1 MPQNTF
7 IGRKTELG
15 RLDDLLSKAAGG
27 NLQVAFIAG
36 EAGAGKSSL
45 VDEFIREK
53 EDSDPQLI
61 TSIGICNAQTG
72 SGDPYLPF
80 RQVLTSL
87 TTEPEVAGSSLETA
101 KTKKS
106 DTLREFVR
114 VSTQTLIMLGPDLIG
129 IFVPGGS
136 LLARIPTLIAMNSK
150 LSDKLA
156 DRVAPKKGKQAPKAD
171 PALDQEKIF
180 EQYAAV
186 LKALAKDR
194 TLILVLDD
202 LQWADSGS
210 LNLLF
215 HLARQ
220 LKDSRI
226 LLLGTYRPD
235 DVALGRD
242 GERHPLES
250 ILNELKRYHGDIVL
264 DLSQANTNEERAFTN
279 ALIDSEPNHLESSF
293 REELFARTGG
303 HPLFTV
309 ELLRNLQERGNLIR
323 DKEGAWILSSK
334 LDWGTLPARV
344 DGVIGER
351 IARLPAPLHETLT
364 IASVMGYEFTAQ
376 VVAHIQKVQERD
388 LVKDLSRELEKRYRL
403 VFEQGELKI
412 NKQFLSSYRFSHA
425 LIQQYVYDELGTGER
440 RMLHGEIAETLEA
453 LAGEAAVELALQL
466 ARHYDEARNAEK
478 AIPYFTLAGDAAFA
492 IYAQNEAIA
501 AYTRAL
507 ELGKDAVI
515 TSEGLHHLYARRGRA
530 LELNGQFEQALGNYA
545 EMLVIACACQDRKM
559 ELDSMVATS
568 TLYST
573 PTSVV
578 DAAKG
583 QALSVETLKL
593 AEVLGDQ
600 AIECR
605 VLWNLLLA
613 NLQESKADQAIDY
626 GERSLILARSLN
638 LREQLPYTLSDLGW
652 AYNVACRF
660 EEAEARLLEGEGL
673 WRELG
678 NMPLLANNLNAML
691 LNLVW
696 SGKYQRAL
704 ALAQECL
711 EIGRATRNI
720 WTQGWPHQLQ
730 GQIWFEY
737 GEVDKALDELG
748 ASVRLAEEAH
758 TPAFK
763 GWYGAI
769 LCTAYIEIGAVQ
781 KGMDLYRTVRVPN
794 SEVPRFPGRTA
805 TLVAYALS
813 EIATGQLDVSS
824 STLDECSLTNSIW
837 DYALKLAQCRLAL
850 ARRDHAQAVAIVDV
864 VIEKSRQ
871 FGLAGYLPE
880 ALFLK
885 GRALVMKGD
894 QASASSAFEAALL
907 AAGTLGSRRLL
918 WQILAA
924 SAEIEPDPAKC
935 AALKAKARENIN
947 FIADHISSDEL
958 RAFFLGLKD
967 VSAVMA

>member
-15 RLDDLLSKAAGG
+15 RLDDLLGKAAGG

-45 VDEFIREK
+45 VEEFIREK

-87 TTEPEVAGSSLETA
+87 TTEPEEAKSSSETA

-114 VSTQTLIMLGPDLIG
+114 VSSQTLIMLGPDLIG

-180 EQYAAV
+180 EQYATV
-186 LKALAKDR
+186 LKALSKDR
-194 TLILVLDD
+194 TIILVIDD

-250 ILNELKRYHGDIVL
+250 ILNELKRYFGDIVV
-264 DLSQANTNEERAFTN
+264 DLSKSGPDEGQAFTN
-279 ALIDSEPNHLESSF
+279 ALVDSEPNHLGTAF
-293 REELFARTGG
+293 RRELFTRTDG

-309 ELLRNLQERGNLIR
+309 ELLRDLQESGGLIK
-323 DKEGAWILSSK
+323 DKDGYWIQGAA
-334 LDWGTLPARV
+334 LDWKAMPARV
-344 DGVIGER
+344 EGVIGER
-351 IARLPAPLHETLT
+351 ITRLPGVLHETLT
-364 IASVMGYEFTAQ
+364 LASVIGYEFTAQ
-376 VVAHIQKVQERD
+376 VVARVQKVQERD

-403 VFEQGELKI
+403 VFEQGEIKI
-412 NKQFLSSYRFSHA
+412 GKQFLSSYRFSHA
-425 LIQQYVYDELGTGER
+425 LTQQYLYDELGTGER

-453 LAGEAAVELALQL
+453 LAGEAASDLALQL
-466 ARHYDEARNAEK
+466 AHHYDEARNPEK
-478 AIPYFTLAGDAAFA
+478 AIPYFILAGDAAFA

-515 TSEGLHHLYARRGRA
+515 SQEALHHLYSRRGRA
-530 LELNGQFEQALGNYA
+530 LELNGQFEPALGNYA
-545 EMLVIACACQDRKM
+545 DMLAAARDCKDRKM

-583 QALSVETLKL
+583 QALSAETLKL
-593 AEVLGDQ
+593 AEELGDQ
-600 AIECR
+600 TVECR

-638 LREQLPYTLSDLGW
+638 LREQLAYTLSDLGW

-660 EEAEARLLEGEGL
+660 EEAEARLLEGAGL

-678 NMPLLANNLNAML
+678 NMPLLANNLNALL

-696 SGKYQRAL
+696 SGKYQKAL
-704 ALAQECL
+704 GLVEECL
-711 EIGRATRNI
+711 EISRATRNI
-720 WTQGWPHQLQ
+720 WAQGWPHHLQ
-730 GQIWFEY
+730 GQIWYEY
-737 GEVDKALDELG
+737 GEIDQALDELG
-748 ASVRLAEEAH
+748 ASVRLAEEAN

-769 LCTAYIEIGAVQ
+769 LSTAYIEIGAVQ

-794 SEVPRFPGRTA
+794 TEVPRFPGRTA

-813 EIATGQLDVSS
+813 EIATGQLDVAS

-837 DYALKLAQCRLAL
+837 DSALKLAQCRLAL
-850 ARRDHAQAVAIVDV
+850 ARKDPAQAIAIADVAI
-864 VIEKSRQ
+864 EKCRQ

-885 GRALVMKGD
+885 GRALVMNGD
-894 QASASSAFEAALL
+894 HTSASTAYEAAHL
-907 AAGTLGSRRLL
+907 AAESLGSRRLL

-935 AALKAKARENIN
+935 SALKAQARENIQ

-958 RAFFLGLKD
+958 RASFLGLKD
-967 VSAVMA
+967 VNAVML